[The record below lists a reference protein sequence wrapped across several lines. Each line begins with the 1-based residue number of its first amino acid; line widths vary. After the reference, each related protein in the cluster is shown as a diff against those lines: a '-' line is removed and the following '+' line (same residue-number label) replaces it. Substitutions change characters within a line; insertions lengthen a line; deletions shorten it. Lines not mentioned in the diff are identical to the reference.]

1 MTLYA
6 IEDKTCLTICEE
18 AEIVNHTD
26 WAALHICKTKTAA
39 LDTVLNYMD
48 NSGYSWIGTTCR
60 RYGWTVIDDSYV
72 CYHNAVTGE
81 WVYAG
86 EGEDIRISE
95 LRKAD
100 AIMAGGA
107 YDEMAWAADP
117 QRVTVYLMDGDSLRV
132 DIDVNELADDCE
144 AVDLAALDRR
154 TADELSII
162 RIPPT
167 PLTAKQTAE
176 RCAHYLTYSLRR
188 FPEVAAAALA
198 AIADPANDGR
208 WTDADSVRDIVW
220 PIVTAINNPP
230 TEQAAA
236 PTQEAQDAPQDGDS
250 TEGDTQEAQTDEAP
264 QDAPQAVRDDATTQG
279 AGTPRTTAA

>member
-1 MTLYA
+1 MTLYR
-6 IEDKTCLTICEE
+6 IEEGRKATHICIE

-26 WAALHICKTKTAA
+26 WAALHILHTKAEALKT
-39 LDTVLNYMD
+39 VEWYMD
-48 NSGYSWIGTTCR
+48 NAGYSWIGMNCR
-60 RYGWTVIDDSYV
+60 RYGWTVNADCSIY
-72 CYHNAVTGE
+72 YHIP
-81 WVYAG
+81 G
-86 EGEDIRISE
+86 EGWTCLSE
-95 LRKAD
+95 GEAVKMSDLRKAD
-100 AIMAGGA
+100 AIQAGGA
-107 YDEMAWAADP
+107 DDEMAWAADP
-117 QRVTVYLMDGDSLRV
+117 ERVTVYVMDGDSLRV
-132 DIDVNELADDCE
+132 DIDVTELADDCE

-208 WTDADSVRDIVW
+208 WTDADSVKDIVW
-220 PIVTAINNPP
+220 PIVNAIDNPP

-236 PTQEAQDAPQDGDS
+236 PTQEAQEAPQDGDS
-250 TEGDTQEAQTDEAP
+250 TEGSAQPIPTDEAP
-264 QDAPQAVRDDATTQG
+264 QDAPQAVRDDATQG

>member
-6 IEDKTCLTICEE
+6 IEDRTCLTVCEE

-26 WAALHICKTKTAA
+26 WAALHICKTKTTA
-39 LDTVLNYMD
+39 LDTVLNYID
-48 NSGYSWIGTTCR
+48 NAGYSWIGTTCR

-86 EGEDIRISE
+86 EGEDIRISD

-107 YDEMAWAADP
+107 CDEMAWAADP
-117 QRVTVYLMDGDSLRV
+117 QRVTVYLLDGDSLCV
-132 DIDVNELADDCE
+132 DIDVTELADDCE

-176 RCAHYLTYSLRR
+176 RCAHYLNYSLRR

-198 AIADPANDGR
+198 VIADPANDGR
-208 WTDADSVRDIVW
+208 WTNADSVKDIVW
-220 PIVTAINNPP
+220 PIVNAIDNPP

-236 PTQEAQDAPQDGDS
+236 PTQEAQEAPQDGDS
-250 TEGDTQEAQTDEAP
+250 TEDSAQPIPTDEAP
-264 QDAPQAVRDDATTQG
+264 HDATQG
-279 AGTPRTTAA
+279 VGTPRTTAA